1 MRFHRGTVIGMAAAA
16 LLALGVLG
24 PIAFAVLSLRSTPE
38 SGGAAA
44 GAWVVVGAVLLMG
57 AAGAAALGGAAV
69 ALGRRLL
76 ERMGRGGRP
85 QPRS

>member
-1 MRFHRGTVIGMAAAA
+1 MRFHRNTAIGMAAAA

-24 PIAFAVLSLRSTPE
+24 PIAFAVLSIRSTPE
-38 SGGAAA
+38 NGGASAGAWIVIGIVLLVVATGAAA
-44 GAWVVVGAVLLMG
+44 VGGAV
-57 AAGAAALGGAAV
+57 V

-76 ERMGRGGRP
+76 ERMGRVGRP